1 MTSQVERRRSSG
13 GYWSLLRDRSFSPYF
28 VGESVSSIGDAMSEV
43 TIVLVAM
50 SLVSPEVEGR
60 ALAAATI
67 AYLLPGVLTG
77 TLLGRWLRRLSPH
90 GLLLLDSLWR
100 FGWFALIGL
109 LHSQDALSLP
119 ALLVCLGA
127 AALTKPAG
135 LAGGRAIIPV
145 LVPPDRHLHANS
157 LVSLVVQ
164 GAMMVGP
171 AVAGLVASIWTP
183 VTALVV
189 DGISFLALTAGVLIS
204 IRVSAPT
211 APPAEDDVVEGGGRP
226 TSVQTTST
234 RTTSTRTRSDL
245 LRISLPVFA
254 TTGFFHLLYGGFVV
268 SLPLLANAR
277 SPEDGGAAL
286 LGVMWSFF
294 GIGAVSSGVLA
305 PRFPALVR
313 PAALPLMAVGWG
325 VCMCVIAVLPQP
337 SVMTLAMLFGGLA
350 YGPYTAVVSTMLQR
364 DLPAPDMIEVSG
376 YYGVL
381 TTAASPLGIMLAGLV
396 VSAVTPDVVMGV
408 AGAGLVGAASVYTAV
423 LWRRTGLDGGSLSD
437 A

>member
-1 MTSQVERRRSSG
+1 MTSQVERRRVPG
-13 GYWSLLRDRSFSPYF
+13 GYRSLLRDRSFSSYF
-28 VGESVSSIGDAMSEV
+28 VGESVSSVGDAMSEV
-43 TIVLVAM
+43 AIVLVAM
-50 SLVSPEVEGR
+50 SLVDPDIEGR

-77 TLLGRWLRRLSPH
+77 TLLGRWIRHLSPH
-90 GLLLLDSLWR
+90 RLLLLDSLWR
-100 FGWFALIGL
+100 FGWFAMIGL

-119 ALLVCLGA
+119 ALLLCLGA

-135 LAGGRAIIPV
+135 IAGGKAIIPI
-145 LVPPDRHLHANS
+145 LVPSDRHLHANS

-171 AVAGLVASIWTP
+171 ALAGLVATIWTP

-189 DGISFLALTAGVLIS
+189 DGVSFLALTTGVLIS
-204 IRVSAPT
+204 IRLRSTPTTPSAESHVVSNCR
-211 APPAEDDVVEGGGRP
+211 PA
-226 TSVQTTST
+226 SVQLTT
-234 RTTSTRTRSDL
+234 TRTRSDL
-245 LRISLPVFA
+245 LKISLPVFA

-268 SLPLLANAR
+268 SLPLLVNAR
-277 SPEDGGAAL
+277 SSRDGGAAL

-294 GIGAVSSGVLA
+294 GIGAVLSGVLA

-313 PAALPLMAVGWG
+313 PAALPLMAAGWG
-325 VCMCVIAVLPQP
+325 MCMCVIAVLPQP

-350 YGPYTAVVSTMLQR
+350 YGPYTAVVATMLQR
-364 DLPAPDMIEVSG
+364 DLLAPDMIEVSG

-381 TTAASPLGIMLAGLV
+381 TTSASPLGIMLAGLL

-408 AGAGLVGAASVYTAV
+408 AGTVLVGAASVYTAM
-423 LWRRTGLDGGSLSD
+423 LWQRTGLDEGR
-437 A
+437 ANRV